1 MNATSNDSTVRD
13 KSNATF
19 SDFRLLI
26 LSLASLLLV
35 VVEVVKVEEVMV
47 EEVMVDPR
55 LLLSVRW
62 WWLEQEQGGAGARR
76 EATCNRHFDPAFDDT
91 ARVLMLKESWA
102 SRARQSPATPAAYSI
117 EAVTRLARVTPASEI
132 VGTRIHRLSA
142 MVPCA
147 L

>member
-55 LLLSVRW
+55 LLLSVR
-62 WWLEQEQGGAGARR
+62 
-76 EATCNRHFDPAFDDT
+76 
-91 ARVLMLKESWA
+91 
-102 SRARQSPATPAAYSI
+102 
-117 EAVTRLARVTPASEI
+117 
-132 VGTRIHRLSA
+132 
-142 MVPCA
+142 
-147 L
+147 